1 MAKARVSSKPA
12 SRALNRRG
20 SPEAI
25 EKRRIARMFN
35 DVLGGHGSA
44 AAKLDG
50 RTEKRRQRL
59 LRELEENKH
68 GNKDLKPLDV
78 LTRVQELLELGE
90 PLANIKK
97 ARKLP
102 KPQAATAATVEL
114 IQRLH
119 KAYAFRPECYRFVG
133 IGDEV
138 LGDAGVIRS
147 ESPRRGKRKSAA

>member
-25 EKRRIARMFN
+25 EKRRVAREFN

-44 AAKLDG
+44 AGKLDG

-102 KPQAATAATVEL
+102 KAAAGATVEL
-114 IQRLH
+114 VQRLH

-138 LGDAGVIRS
+138 LGDAGVIRT